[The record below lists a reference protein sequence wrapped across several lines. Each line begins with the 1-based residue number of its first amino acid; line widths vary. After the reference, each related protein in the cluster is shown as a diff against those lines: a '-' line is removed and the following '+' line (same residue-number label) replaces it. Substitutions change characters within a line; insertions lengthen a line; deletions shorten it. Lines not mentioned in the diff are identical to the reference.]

1 MAQDRGQCRITGGPD
16 LRRCPR
22 LRSWTAGSAQ
32 VSADL
37 GRAEGT
43 LAAIQEATGIYWE
56 LAAARPDRFRA
67 DLSGAASGRPL
78 TINLV
83 SRRRHRHIL
92 LATSSRPN
100 RSVSAAHVPFQA
112 TSRRNLG
119 LEDAVPPRTV
129 TVWESIDSRQA
140 HGRAPPKGPSQAC
153 PIMAQRRHGGFRQ
166 KLLGGGAGAV
176 QDAGGGADVHVEG
189 DADGGVAG
197 HAGDVGGFEVP
208 AGQGGGAEHVPQAVP
223 GPGAGA
229 VRGRAIRRR
238 GRRAPGRGGR
248 SWRTATR
255 CRGGRGTSARAGWSR
270 RPARRGLPRMR
281 AAILS
286 ASG

>member
-1 MAQDRGQCRITGGPD
+1 MRARHSGTRPAQTRLPRPARAPPRIRGSPARQLIKQGPTAGRLRCRDHTWLKTEGSVASRVGPD

-22 LRSWTAGSAQ
+22 LRSRAAGSAQ

-56 LAAARPDRFRA
+56 LAAARPDTFRA

-119 LEDAVPPRTV
+119 LEDAVPPRTA
-129 TVWESIDSRQA
+129 TVGESIDSRHDQ
-140 HGRAPPKGPSQAC
+140 
-153 PIMAQRRHGGFRQ
+153 
-166 KLLGGGAGAV
+166 L
-176 QDAGGGADVHVEG
+176 
-189 DADGGVAG
+189 GVA
-197 HAGDVGGFEVP
+197 P
-208 AGQGGGAEHVPQAVP
+208 SS
-223 GPGAGA
+223 
-229 VRGRAIRRR
+229 GRF
-238 GRRAPGRGGR
+238 G
-248 SWRTATR
+248 
-255 CRGGRGTSARAGWSR
+255 
-270 RPARRGLPRMR
+270 
-281 AAILS
+281 
-286 ASG
+286 

>member
-92 LATSSRPN
+92 LATLRGPT
-100 RSVSAAHVPFQA
+100 AAFLQLMSPFKQ
-112 TSRRNLG
+112 
-119 LEDAVPPRTV
+119 
-129 TVWESIDSRQA
+129 Q
-140 HGRAPPKGPSQAC
+140 
-153 PIMAQRRHGGFRQ
+153 
-166 KLLGGGAGAV
+166 
-176 QDAGGGADVHVEG
+176 ADVIW
-189 DADGGVAG
+189 A
-197 HAGDVGGFEVP
+197 
-208 AGQGGGAEHVPQAVP
+208 
-223 GPGAGA
+223 
-229 VRGRAIRRR
+229 
-238 GRRAPGRGGR
+238 
-248 SWRTATR
+248 
-255 CRGGRGTSARAGWSR
+255 
-270 RPARRGLPRMR
+270 
-281 AAILS
+281 
-286 ASG
+286 

>member
-32 VSADL
+32 VSGDL

-129 TVWESIDSRQA
+129 TVWESIGSRQ
-140 HGRAPPKGPSQAC
+140 GRPRPPPVNG
-153 PIMAQRRHGGFRQ
+153 
-166 KLLGGGAGAV
+166 L
-176 QDAGGGADVHVEG
+176 
-189 DADGGVAG
+189 
-197 HAGDVGGFEVP
+197 
-208 AGQGGGAEHVPQAVP
+208 AGQTCKHE
-223 GPGAGA
+223 
-229 VRGRAIRRR
+229 R
-238 GRRAPGRGGR
+238 
-248 SWRTATR
+248 
-255 CRGGRGTSARAGWSR
+255 R
-270 RPARRGLPRMR
+270 RPARPRASGKHDVR
-281 AAILS
+281 PVQAGLS
-286 ASG
+286 ALGAVTGPMQREYRLRGDRGSWTERGAGETRGREEKLRGRGQLRG